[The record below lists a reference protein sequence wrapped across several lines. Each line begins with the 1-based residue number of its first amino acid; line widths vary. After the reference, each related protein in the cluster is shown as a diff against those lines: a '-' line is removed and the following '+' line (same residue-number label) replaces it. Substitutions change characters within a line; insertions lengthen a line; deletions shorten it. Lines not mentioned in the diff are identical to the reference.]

1 MIGNYESVMNVYKLY
16 NNNFL
21 RGTKNLVPRTITYG
35 GSVAFGLV
43 ENETVKNND
52 YFYCF
57 LSRYGIIDRERVCEG
72 DVVSKLS
79 LIDYFNFSE
88 RLLGLKLKLNLRKI
102 IYDSNR
108 NK

>member
-1 MIGNYESVMNVYKLY
+1 MKVMNAYNLY
-16 NNNFL
+16 DGDFL

-35 GSVAFGLV
+35 GSAAFGLV
-43 ENETVKNND
+43 EKNTVKNND
-52 YFYCF
+52 YYYCF
-57 LSRYGIIDRERVCEG
+57 LSRYGIINKEKVCEG

-79 LIDYFNFSE
+79 LTDYFNFSE
-88 RLLGLKLKLNLRKI
+88 RLLGRKLKLNLRKI